1 MATGGKINMDILSD
15 EIFDVLCS
23 MCKKN
28 KGKNTEGE
36 KFCVDCHDYF
46 CINCGKIHSQVPVL
60 AGHKVLDKSQVK
72 SGTSKGLPR
81 APAERC
87 DRHSHKHIDMYC
99 QNHDNVGCTTCMTI
113 DHRSCKDIFYIP
125 EFIQN
130 KSYQVASREIQT
142 KLKASAKTLAVQA
155 NKFQQDKQS
164 LLKRKAE
171 LLDDIRKFR
180 QEIND
185 QLDRLE
191 KCSIDEIE
199 NKFKLLEDKIEEGL
213 KQLQEHKAMVTSA
226 NDKLTSPNPNQAEL
240 FVHVKMGE
248 NAENVANKL
257 IEDTKMKITVSD
269 IEFQPDKKIL
279 QQVKQNKTIGLLTEK
294 TTKTA
299 DKLLQ
304 ITGEQS
310 YCVNVKLDEK
320 NCYITSACYMEDGKI
335 ILADFNNFMLK
346 RLDSHNFTI
355 TGCYNLPGLPHQIC
369 KINETQVAVTLYSKQ
384 EVHFISVDRQMK
396 RTKKIETDFDCF
408 GLAYANNDLYISDLT
423 SVYIYTMSGRKL
435 KQFSSDQSGQK
446 LFCTIYSL
454 AVSKDATRIYVADGY
469 KGLIVLDNNGQIVT
483 KFDGQQ
489 LRLVTYC
496 HLTEAGSVLISGYKS
511 NNVLQFT
518 FDGQLIGEVIKAD
531 SGKSRILS
539 VCCNQQM
546 SKDVYKQSK

>member
-1 MATGGKINMDILSD
+1 
-15 EIFDVLCS
+15 
-23 MCKKN
+23 
-28 KGKNTEGE
+28 
-36 KFCVDCHDYF
+36 
-46 CINCGKIHSQVPVL
+46 
-60 AGHKVLDKSQVK
+60 
-72 SGTSKGLPR
+72 
-81 APAERC
+81 
-87 DRHSHKHIDMYC
+87 MYC
-99 QNHDNVGCTTCMTI
+99 QNHDNVGCTTCMAI

-142 KLKASAKTLAVQA
+142 KLKALAKTLAVQA

-185 QLDRLE
+185 QLDKLE
-191 KCSIDEIE
+191 KSSVDEIE

-213 KQLQEHKAMVTSA
+213 KQLQAHKAKVTSA
-226 NDKLTSPNPNQAEL
+226 NDKLASPNPNQAEL

-248 NAENVANKL
+248 DAENVANKF
-257 IEDTKMKITVSD
+257 INDTKMKITVSG
-269 IEFQPDKKIL
+269 IEFKPNRNLL
-279 QQVKQNKTIGLLTEK
+279 QQLKQNQTIGMLTEK

-299 DKLLQ
+299 DQLLQ

-310 YCVNVKLDEK
+310 YCVNVKLDEA
-320 NCYITSACYMEDGKI
+320 NCSITNACYMENDTI
-335 ILADFNNFMLK
+335 ILADYNNNKLK
-346 RLDSHNFTI
+346 RLDSHNYTI
-355 TGCYNLPGLPHQIC
+355 TDCYNLPGYPWQIC
-369 KINETQVAVTLYSKQ
+369 KINETQVAVTLSSQQ

-396 RTKKIETDFDCF
+396 ETNKIKTDFDCL

-423 SVYIYTMSGRKL
+423 TVYIYTMSGRKL
-435 KQFSSDQSGQK
+435 RQFSIDQSGDE
-446 LFCTIYSL
+446 LFSYINTL
-454 AVSKDATRIYVADGY
+454 AVSKDATRIYVADGN

-483 KFDGQQ
+483 KFNGKQ
-489 LRLVTYC
+489 LQGATYC
-496 HLTEAGSVLISGYKS
+496 HLTETGSVLVSGYTSK
-511 NNVLQFT
+511 NVLQFT

-546 SKDVYKQSK
+546 SKMCISRVNEDNIEVYDI